1 VGNQVLAVLAGVT
14 ALVVDPT
21 LIGAIASALFILA
34 LCTGWAW
41 RAMSFL
47 VKIEKGMDEVKR
59 AKDAQDSELKWL
71 RDSYW
76 WLMSK
81 IGQEPPPPP
90 FPPNQTTEK

>member
-1 VGNQVLAVLAGVT
+1 
-14 ALVVDPT
+14 
-21 LIGAIASALFILA
+21 
-34 LCTGWAW
+34 
-41 RAMSFL
+41 MSFL
-47 VKIEKGMDEVKR
+47 VKIEKGMDEVKK

-90 FPPNQTTEK
+90 LPPNQTTEK